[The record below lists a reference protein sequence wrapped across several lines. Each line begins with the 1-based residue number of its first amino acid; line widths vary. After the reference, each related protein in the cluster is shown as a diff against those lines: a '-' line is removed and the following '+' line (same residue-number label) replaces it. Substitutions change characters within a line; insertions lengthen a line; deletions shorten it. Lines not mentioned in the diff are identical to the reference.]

1 MRLRTGEF
9 EPQDRRTA
17 RLQDCKTARLQD
29 CKTARPQDCKTAR
42 PQDRKT
48 ARQLISIVKKV
59 TINHIYHNKP

>member
-17 RLQDCKTARLQD
+17 RLQDR
-29 CKTARPQDCKTAR
+29 KTARPQDC
-42 PQDRKT
+42 KT